1 MKARK
6 TLVLYFTAALVVT
19 GAAFAAS
26 LAVGRYP
33 IDWTQ
38 LAVDGMDR
46 RVFLTLRLPR
56 TVMALTAGFALG
68 IAGSVYQTVF
78 QNPLASPDII
88 GVSSGASAGA
98 AAAILLFGGGVTL
111 TALLAFGGGM
121 AAVAAVLAFA
131 RFARQRGVA
140 GIVLAGI
147 AVNAL
152 TQSLLMLMKLTA
164 DPEKQLA
171 AIEFWTMGSFAD
183 VTLPKLAGVL
193 PLVTVGL
200 VCLFLLNRQILL
212 LGLGE
217 EEARML
223 GVPTGA
229 MRCAVLLLATL
240 VTGAVVSATG
250 LIAFIGLLAPHI
262 ARLLTRSSRF
272 STTVLAGLAG
282 AVLLL
287 AADVLARSVGSSE
300 VPVSIVTSLLGAP
313 FLLHLMFRR
322 GERDA

>member
-38 LAVDGMDR
+38 LAADGMDR

-68 IAGSVYQTVF
+68 VAGSVYQTVF

-98 AAAILLFGGGVTL
+98 AAAILLLGGGVTL

-121 AAVAAVLAFA
+121 AAVAAVLALA

-183 VTLPKLAGVL
+183 VTLQKLGGVT
-193 PLVTVGL
+193 PLVAVGRL
-200 VCLFLLNRQILL
+200 CVCFCS
-212 LGLGE
+212 
-217 EEARML
+217 
-223 GVPTGA
+223 TGRFCFWGWERRRRA
-229 MRCAVLLLATL
+229 CSAYRRAQCA
-240 VTGAVVSATG
+240 
-250 LIAFIGLLAPHI
+250 APCCCWP
-262 ARLLTRSSRF
+262 R
-272 STTVLAGLAG
+272 
-282 AVLLL
+282 
-287 AADVLARSVGSSE
+287 
-300 VPVSIVTSLLGAP
+300 
-313 FLLHLMFRR
+313 
-322 GERDA
+322 

>member
-98 AAAILLFGGGVTL
+98 AAAILLFG
-111 TALLAFGGGM
+111 
-121 AAVAAVLAFA
+121 AA
-131 RFARQRGVA
+131 
-140 GIVLAGI
+140 
-147 AVNAL
+147 
-152 TQSLLMLMKLTA
+152 
-164 DPEKQLA
+164 
-171 AIEFWTMGSFAD
+171 
-183 VTLPKLAGVL
+183 
-193 PLVTVGL
+193 
-200 VCLFLLNRQILL
+200 
-212 LGLGE
+212 
-217 EEARML
+217 
-223 GVPTGA
+223 
-229 MRCAVLLLATL
+229 
-240 VTGAVVSATG
+240 
-250 LIAFIGLLAPHI
+250 
-262 ARLLTRSSRF
+262 
-272 STTVLAGLAG
+272 
-282 AVLLL
+282 
-287 AADVLARSVGSSE
+287 
-300 VPVSIVTSLLGAP
+300 
-313 FLLHLMFRR
+313 
-322 GERDA
+322 

>member
-38 LAVDGMDR
+38 LAADGMDR

-56 TVMALTAGFALG
+56 TVMALTGRLCAGALRAAS
-68 IAGSVYQTVF
+68 IRPYF
-78 QNPLASPDII
+78 KIPLASPDII

-98 AAAILLFGGGVTL
+98 AAAILLLGGGVTL

-121 AAVAAVLAFA
+121 AAVAAVLALA

-183 VTLPKLAGVL
+183 VTLQKLGGVT
-193 PLVTVGL
+193 PLVAVGL

-223 GVPTGA
+223 GRAGGRNA
-229 MRCAVLLLATL
+229 LRRAAA
-240 VTGAVVSATG
+240 GHAGHRARWSA
-250 LIAFIGLLAPHI
+250 P
-262 ARLLTRSSRF
+262 
-272 STTVLAGLAG
+272 
-282 AVLLL
+282 
-287 AADVLARSVGSSE
+287 
-300 VPVSIVTSLLGAP
+300 
-313 FLLHLMFRR
+313 R
-322 GERDA
+322 G

>member
-38 LAVDGMDR
+38 LAADGMDR

-56 TVMALTAGFALG
+56 TVMALMAGFALG

-121 AAVAAVLAFA
+121 AAVAAVLALA

-183 VTLPKLAGVL
+183 VTLQKLGGVTPLLSPGVVDSVPK
-193 PLVTVGL
+193 
-200 VCLFLLNRQILL
+200 
-212 LGLGE
+212 
-217 EEARML
+217 
-223 GVPTGA
+223 GA
-229 MRCAVLLLATL
+229 VWLSEGW
-240 VTGAVVSATG
+240 GAVVSGTG
-250 LIAFIGLLAPHI
+250 G
-262 ARLLTRSSRF
+262 
-272 STTVLAGLAG
+272 
-282 AVLLL
+282 
-287 AADVLARSVGSSE
+287 
-300 VPVSIVTSLLGAP
+300 
-313 FLLHLMFRR
+313 
-322 GERDA
+322 